1 MATHSSILA
10 WISHGQRS
18 LVGYSPWGHKESDTT
33 ERLLNLYLKSFIY
46 LEEGN
51 FPNMIPLI
59 TFQSYLKRGEE
70 KLRNTCQGHSP
81 GIQNIMG
88 LTLHH
93 TLPSYLQSF
102 SVVMA
107 GNS

>member
-1 MATHSSILA
+1 M
-10 WISHGQRS
+10 
-18 LVGYSPWGHKESDTT
+18 GYSPWGHKELDTT
-33 ERLLNLYLKSFIY
+33 ECLLNLNLKSLIY
-46 LEEGN
+46 LEEGH
-51 FPNMIPLI
+51 FPNMIPPI
-59 TFQSYLKRGEE
+59 TFQSFLNRGEE
-70 KLRNTCQGHSP
+70 MLRNTCQGHSP